1 MKKKRYS
8 KLNSLL
14 IHFLCRKGEGKKKL
28 RRVSV
33 SVRVKKET
41 TARKNIYIEVER
53 FKKENN

>member
-1 MKKKRYS
+1 MKKRYS

-14 IHFLCRKGEGKKKL
+14 IHFLCRKGGGKKKL

-33 SVRVKKET
+33 SVRVKKEI
-41 TARKNIYIEVER
+41 TAIKKDIEVDR